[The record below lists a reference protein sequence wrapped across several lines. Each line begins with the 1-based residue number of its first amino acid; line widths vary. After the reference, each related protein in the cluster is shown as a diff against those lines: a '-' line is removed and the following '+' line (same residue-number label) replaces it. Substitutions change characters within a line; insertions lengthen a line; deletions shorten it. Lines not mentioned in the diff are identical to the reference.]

1 VLQLSQVPPDRAIV
15 PSGYLYIFVGRDIDD
30 LFAAYKAQGVTIR
43 NEPESYPWG
52 LREFTIEDNNG
63 HLLRFG
69 THV

>member
-1 VLQLSQVPPDRAIV
+1 VLQLSQVLPDRVIE
-15 PSGYLYIFVGRDIDD
+15 PSGYLYIFVGSDIDG
-30 LFAAYKAQGVTIR
+30 LFAAYKSRGVTIR

-52 LREFTIEDNNG
+52 LREFTIEDNHG